1 MMVKIYS
8 CLFAFVLG
16 YNVSA
21 EIIHQEVAEKNPAN
35 LPCPHPVDGDVMWSR
50 QLTNGSKV
58 NLIKFTGET
67 EERHNDPC
75 KRYSSLADKFKSLVI
90 KSPGVSDS
98 GTYLCNNETVKLT
111 VIPSGTRV
119 KNATIGT
126 SITLKCPDDTGSHG
140 PTLVRQISG
149 IDITVYSQNK
159 TEGLQYSTE
168 DKTLTLTNVQPNH
181 SGLYYCEGKL
191 VVYLNVTKDER
202 FERAAHK
209 LLLLVLGVVLP
220 LALTVFIILFLFRRC
235 RFRTQGRG
243 EQQADTD
250 YAEIPDESVFKPTQG
265 GSNQHDLT
273 YAAIYHTQPAGNK
286 TVVSRPNESIYSFV
300 NTKD

>member
-50 QLTNGSKV
+50 QLTNG
-58 NLIKFTGET
+58 
-67 EERHNDPC
+67 R
-75 KRYSSLADKFKSLVI
+75 
-90 KSPGVSDS
+90 
-98 GTYLCNNETVKLT
+98 
-111 VIPSGTRV
+111 TRV